1 MLLWTVTLALLGA
14 QPHHAGSEWSESGVV
29 AHWIYSAEHHSGG
42 AFQPLEGEWSMPYAS
57 PSFVGEGKTQSLL
70 LPPGAPLMT
79 PGAKL
84 PGSALPKE
92 ELTVEAW
99 VAMDAYISWGG
110 IFSALEDNGSH
121 ERGVLLGSRERSFC
135 LAVAGEDKE
144 TLTYLTAKETFKLGA
159 WYHVVGTYDG
169 EVMRLYA
176 NGKLVAE
183 SEEQSGAILY
193 EDQHT
198 LATCSYKDQNEDYRV
213 VGAVH
218 EVKLYEDALKAGDI
232 ERRYKKLAGKLPA
245 ASGKT
250 MNGLPEDKG
259 TPLHELQPAINQAIT
274 DGVDVL
280 LMTQHRDGS
289 WGYNFS
295 GYRNGATSLCIYTL
309 LKCGLSAD
317 HPSVVRGLQFLRR
330 RDPVK
335 TYSAGCQLMAI
346 GATKD
351 EANQEWAQEL
361 VDLLLDWESDVVPGS
376 WAYPAG
382 KADLSNA
389 QFACLGFWGASE
401 VGVEVSAKTWRRI
414 VQTAYEKH
422 QNNVE
427 EVDWPD
433 DGGGRRR
440 SGKRKIAG
448 YHYYPNNRAP
458 WHESGCMTTAGLCTV
473 GIPMMLLDKK
483 LGARHIQM
491 FMKSSQL
498 GLGWMEHY
506 YDEVMKGD
514 RRHQRDG
521 DVDKSAPG
529 VNGDNFYYYI
539 YGLERVGAFF
549 NTEYIGDNPWYR
561 DGAEELLKRQGDPG
575 VWRNTKDSCFALLF
589 LRRASAPRQS
599 GRAASRDGSVYADST
614 GEVHLRATGTKKMT
628 FWVEG
633 FDESVRAEFDE
644 DGRPW
649 KGVRVVKVE
658 YLADGEVVATAA
670 GDPTQP
676 WRGERFAAQHSFQL
690 PGEHTLQARVTVVTP
705 EGDPEYPSKTEPFSS
720 VSLKV
725 TTKDSPEE
733 WMAENLSFNEDNL
746 LNHQEVFATAS
757 SQHSA
762 DTAPANA
769 CDEPHLTRWVSGADD
784 KAPWIQLS
792 LARRARANTLLL
804 AQANSALSL
813 RNHFG
818 AIKRAAI
825 SINGGKPIEVD
836 MGSDEMKMVQVDLG
850 KTLRISTIKISALEY
865 TPGGSVHGVGFS
877 GIELYRLK

>member
-1 MLLWTVTLALLGA
+1 MNAWLLTLALF
-14 QPHHAGSEWSESGVV
+14 GSAPLLPSSSQSESGVV
-29 AHWIYSAEHHSGG
+29 AHWVYSAEHHSSG
-42 AFQPLEGEWSMPYAS
+42 AFQPLKGEWAMPYAS
-57 PSFVGEGKTQSLL
+57 PSFFGEEKTQSLL
-70 LPPGAPLMT
+70 LPPGAPLMSAST
-79 PGAKL
+79 KL
-84 PGSALPKE
+84 PAGALPRE
-92 ELTVEAW
+92 EVTIEAW
-99 VAMDAYISWGG
+99 VAVDAYIAWGG

-121 ERGVLLGSRERSFC
+121 ERGLLLGSRDRSFC
-135 LAVAGEDKE
+135 FAVASKDTG
-144 TLTYLTAKETFKLGA
+144 TLTYLSSNKTFKLGT

-169 EVMRLYA
+169 EVMRLYQ
-176 NGKLVAE
+176 NGELVKE
-183 SEEQSGAILY
+183 SAAQSGEILY

-198 LATCSYKDQNEDYRV
+198 LATCSYKDQNEEYRV

-218 EVKLYEDALKAGDI
+218 EVKLYDDALKGGDI
-232 ERRYKKLAGKLPA
+232 ERRYKKLVGKLPA
-245 ASGKT
+245 ASGGT
-250 MNGLPEDKG
+250 MNGLPEEEG

-289 WGYNFS
+289 WGYHFS
-295 GYRNGATSLCIYTL
+295 GFRNGTTSLCVYTL

-401 VGVEVSAKTWRRI
+401 VGVEVPAKTWRRI

-422 QNNVE
+422 QSNVE
-427 EVDWPD
+427 EVEWE
-433 DGGGRRR
+433 GGDAQR

-448 YHYYPNNRAP
+448 YYYYPDNRAP
-458 WHESGCMTTAGLCTV
+458 WIESGCMTTAGLCTV

-506 YDEVMKGD
+506 YDEVMRGD
-514 RRHQRDG
+514 RRHQREG

-561 DGAEELLKRQGDPG
+561 DGAEELLKRQGEPG

-599 GRAASRDGSVYADST
+599 GSAANRDGSVFADST
-614 GEVHLRATGTKKMT
+614 GEVHIRATGTKKMT
-628 FWVEG
+628 FWIEG
-633 FDESVRAEFDE
+633 FDESILSEFE
-644 DGRPW
+644 EEGRPW
-649 KGVRVVKVE
+649 RGVRVVKVE
-658 YLADGEVVATAA
+658 YLADGQVVATVTS
-670 GDPTQP
+670 DPTQP
-676 WRGERFAAQHSFQL
+676 WRGERFAAQHSFEL
-690 PGEHTLQARVTVVTP
+690 PGEHALQARVTVVMP

-720 VSLKV
+720 VSLKIK
-725 TTKDSPEE
+725 TKDSPED
-733 WMAENLSFNEDNL
+733 WMAENLNFNAENL
-746 LNHQEVFATAS
+746 LNHQDVTARAS
-757 SQHSA
+757 SQHSG

-784 KAPWIQLS
+784 KSPWIQLS
-792 LARRARANTLLL
+792 LSRRTRANTLLL

-818 AIKRAAI
+818 AIKRAAV
-825 SINGGKPIEVD
+825 SINGDDPIEVD
-836 MGSDEMKMVQVDLG
+836 MGSDEMKMIQVDLG
-850 KTLRISTIKISALEY
+850 KTLRISTIKVSVLEY
-865 TPGGSVHGVGFS
+865 TPGSEVHGVGFS